1 MKVNRVPGPFLPE
14 KCDAA
19 KERVESVDIW
29 TKEGV
34 FSRMDITF
42 VYLITK

>member
-19 KERVESVDIW
+19 KERVENVDIW

-34 FSRMDITF
+34 LLRMDIIF
-42 VYLITK
+42 VYLIIK